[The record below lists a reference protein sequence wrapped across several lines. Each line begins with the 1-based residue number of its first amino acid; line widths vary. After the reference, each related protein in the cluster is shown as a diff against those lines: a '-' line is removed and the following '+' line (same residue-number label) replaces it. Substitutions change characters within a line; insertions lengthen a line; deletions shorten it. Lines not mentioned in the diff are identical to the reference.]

1 MEENTMKE
9 LIRFVI
15 CVIGFSVS
23 MGITILTMT
32 KGYGVSINS
41 WPWLIVG
48 TLLSVLVAHITITTA
63 SSGKED
69 RN

>member
-1 MEENTMKE
+1 MQE

-15 CVIGFSVS
+15 CVIGFSAS

-41 WPWLIVG
+41 WPWLIAG
-48 TLLSVLVAHITITTA
+48 TLMSLIVAYVTFAVIR
-63 SSGKED
+63 SGE
-69 RN
+69 

>member
-1 MEENTMKE
+1 MQE

-15 CVIGFSVS
+15 CVIGFSAS

-41 WPWLIVG
+41 WPWLIAG
-48 TLLSVLVAHITITTA
+48 TLMSLIVAYDTFAVIRP
-63 SSGKED
+63 GE
-69 RN
+69 

>member
-15 CVIGFSVS
+15 CVIGFSAS

-41 WPWLIVG
+41 WPWLIAG
-48 TLLSVLVAHITITTA
+48 TLMSLIVAYVTFAVIRP
-63 SSGKED
+63 GE
-69 RN
+69 

>member
-9 LIRFVI
+9 LTRFVI
-15 CVIGFSVS
+15 CIIGIEVS

-48 TLLSVLVAHITITTA
+48 TLMSLIVAQATFAAIRP
-63 SSGKED
+63 SE
-69 RN
+69 

>member
-1 MEENTMKE
+1 MEENTMQE
-9 LIRFVI
+9 LIRLVI

-41 WPWLIVG
+41 WPWIIAGTLMSLIVAYV
-48 TLLSVLVAHITITTA
+48 TFAVIR
-63 SSGKED
+63 SGE
-69 RN
+69 

>member
-1 MEENTMKE
+1 MKEDTMQE
-9 LIRFVI
+9 LIRLVI

-41 WPWLIVG
+41 WPWIIAGTLMSLIVAYV
-48 TLLSVLVAHITITTA
+48 TFAVIR
-63 SSGKED
+63 SGE
-69 RN
+69 

>member
-9 LIRFVI
+9 LIRLVI
-15 CVIGFSVS
+15 CVVGISAS

-41 WPWLIVG
+41 WPWLIAG
-48 TLLSVLVAHITITTA
+48 TLMSLIVAQATFALVKP
-63 SSGKED
+63 S
-69 RN
+69 

>member
-9 LIRFVI
+9 LIRLVI
-15 CVIGFSVS
+15 CVIGISAS

-41 WPWLIVG
+41 YPWLIAG
-48 TLLSVLVAHITITTA
+48 TLMSLIVAQATFAVIRP
-63 SSGKED
+63 GE
-69 RN
+69 

>member
-1 MEENTMKE
+1 MQE
-9 LIRFVI
+9 LIRLVI

-41 WPWLIVG
+41 WPWIIAGTLMSLIVAYV
-48 TLLSVLVAHITITTA
+48 TFAVIR
-63 SSGKED
+63 SGE
-69 RN
+69 

>member
-9 LIRFVI
+9 LIRLVI
-15 CVIGFSVS
+15 CVIGISAS

-41 WPWLIVG
+41 WPWLIAG
-48 TLLSVLVAHITITTA
+48 TLLSLIVAQATFVLA
-63 SSGKED
+63 KPK
-69 RN
+69 

>member
-1 MEENTMKE
+1 MQE
-9 LIRFVI
+9 LIRLVI

-41 WPWLIVG
+41 WSWLIAG
-48 TLLSVLVAHITITTA
+48 TLMSLIVAYVTFAVIR
-63 SSGKED
+63 SGE
-69 RN
+69 

>member
-1 MEENTMKE
+1 MEENTMQE
-9 LIRFVI
+9 LIRLVI

-41 WPWLIVG
+41 WPWIIAGTLMSLIVAYVTFAVIRPG
-48 TLLSVLVAHITITTA
+48 
-63 SSGKED
+63 E
-69 RN
+69 